1 MRFPIALALSMSSL
15 CAVLVC
21 APVSAQ
27 VTVHEPWVRGTVP
40 EQKAT
45 GAFMRLTAQTDSHL
59 VSASSPVAGIVE
71 IHEMKMDNGVMR
83 MRAVPG
89 LPLPAGRA
97 VDLAPGGYHVML
109 IGLKQPLKAGES
121 VPISLVF
128 EGADRQRRTVDVKA
142 TVRPLN
148 APAQTAQGHAGH
160 DAKPAT
166 SNTHKH

>member
-1 MRFPIALALSMSSL
+1 MRFPIALTLALSVSL
-15 CAVLVC
+15 THLSAL
-21 APVSAQ
+21 AQ
-27 VTVHEPWVRGTVP
+27 VSIHEPWVRGTVP
-40 EQKAT
+40 DQKAT

-59 VSASSPVAGIVE
+59 VGASSPVAGVVE

-89 LPLPAGRA
+89 LPLPAGRP

-109 IGLKQPLKAGES
+109 MGLKQPLQAGDS

-128 EGADRQRRTVDVKA
+128 EGSDRQRRTVEVKA

-148 APAQTAQGHAGH
+148 APASAHQGHAGH
-160 DAKPAT
+160 DQKPAA
-166 SNTHKH
+166 SGSTHKH